1 MMEDEFS
8 AISEILAN
16 LDAIEAEV
24 AALLIGTLQE
34 DSLSGGAADFM
45 GNLRRRN
52 LH

>member
-1 MMEDEFS
+1 MEDDFL

-24 AALLIGTLQE
+24 AALLIGVLQE

-45 GNLRRRN
+45 GNLQRRN